1 MNQINFFMMKIKTN
15 SKIIFFSLCIF
26 FFGMNS
32 VFADTAV
39 NGICGTQIKGSIA
52 PQTGLC
58 DAGTPS
64 TVSGSNPWT
73 WTCGGVN
80 GGTSINC
87 SAVMQEK
94 PKNNYACGVAD
105 GVQFLSAPTTDLCTN
120 GKFSGLRNANPWTWD
135 CGDPLP
141 NGQGDYA
148 ACATKLNPLGSPLK
162 YTVVVILLDGITSAQ
177 VTPFMNEAKAVISKV
192 SNFQIDY
199 SFLSLSLD
207 SKVLR
212 SARACPGGSATD
224 CAFLQPWSDV
234 DSRLLNLLPNADS
247 YVFYWNPKGDLSVD
261 STGTILGLNG
271 GPIVRNNKSISVSS
285 IIIDPKYLSE
295 SANPTY
301 QKVGCAT
308 LIGETT
314 THELIHGF
322 RNFSKYCPAAQYTFN
337 TVIDPDIKGFSPIWL
352 NSISAGCY
360 AEIQKNYKF
369 VVGSSGV
376 GTTTKTTS
384 NKCVYINKTILKTST
399 QSCCAGMVLCPT
411 KAKNSLIKGTCT
423 FSWRCPGYK
432 TPVAGK

>member
-1 MNQINFFMMKIKTN
+1 MKNKTIC
-15 SKIIFFSLCIF
+15 KIILFCLFNF
-26 FFGMNS
+26 FFGMNL
-32 VFADTAV
+32 VFAADAI
-39 NGICGTQIKGSIA
+39 NGVCGTQIKGSSA
-52 PQTGLC
+52 PETGLC

-64 TVSGSNPWT
+64 VVSGSNPWT
-73 WTCGGVN
+73 WTCSGASGGLD
-80 GGTSINC
+80 INC

-94 PKNNYACGVAD
+94 AKNNYACGVAD
-105 GVQFLSAPTTDLCTN
+105 GVQFLSAPTTDLCSN

-148 ACATKLNPLGSPLK
+148 ACATKLNPLGNPLK

-177 VTPFMNEAKAVISKV
+177 TAPFMDEAKAAISKV

-207 SKVLR
+207 SKTLR
-212 SARACPGGSATD
+212 SARACGSGSATD
-224 CAFLQPWSDV
+224 CAFLQPWVDV
-234 DSRLLNLLPNADS
+234 DSRLLNLLPDADS

-285 IIIDPKYLSE
+285 IIIDTKYVNE
-295 SANPTY
+295 PANPTY
-301 QKVGCAT
+301 QKAGCKT

-322 RNFSKYCPAAQYTFN
+322 RNFSSYCPSAQYTFN

-360 AEIQKNYKF
+360 AAIQKNYKF
-369 VVGSSGV
+369 TGGSPAAIIGAKEV
-376 GTTTKTTS
+376 N

-423 FSWRCPGYK
+423 FKWRCPGYK
-432 TPVAGK
+432 APAAGK